1 MAGDE
6 RTELELLREIA
17 RWTREAALPIVRARV
32 ERLLDTDPKK
42 RVYAAMEAGTA
53 TKVAISTA
61 TGMNV
66 ARDINPWIKVWEDE
80 GIVERGSNPPK
91 ASFSL
96 SELGITPAPPKIDRP
111 RKAAASK

>member
-17 RWTREAALPIVRARV
+17 RWTREAALPLVRERV

-42 RVYAAMEAGTA
+42 RVYAAMEGGTA

-61 TGMNV
+61 AGMNV

-80 GIVERGSNPPK
+80 GIVDRGSNPPK
-91 ASFSL
+91 ATFTL
-96 SELGITPAPPKIDRP
+96 SELGIPPAPPKTDRP
-111 RKAAASK
+111 RKATAK